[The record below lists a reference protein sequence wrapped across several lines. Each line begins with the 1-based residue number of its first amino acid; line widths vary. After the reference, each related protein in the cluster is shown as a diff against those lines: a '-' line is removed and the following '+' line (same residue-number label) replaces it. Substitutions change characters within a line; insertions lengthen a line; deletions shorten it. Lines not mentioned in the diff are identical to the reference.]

1 MAKIRAKQVYTHY
14 RFFVYQTNL
23 LEKNLL
29 EHKIVFYKLKVVFF
43 R

>member
-1 MAKIRAKQVYTHY
+1 MAKIRAKEVNTHY

-29 EHKIVFYKLKVVFF
+29 EHKIVFY
-43 R
+43 